1 MVVNIVD
8 DNGTSKSYVIHFDK
22 GHYIVV
28 DDYTIDKNGTLK
40 GFVGG
45 KMRCIAKS
53 FSYITAI
60 HKDKISSIK
69 YIMAQN
75 RESGIDMYQDEEAYL
90 NMYAIPIGDVHMDS
104 DEK

>member
-22 GHYIVV
+22 GHYIIV
-28 DDYTIDKNGTLK
+28 DDYTIDKNGILE
-40 GFVGG
+40 GFVRG
-45 KMRCIAKS
+45 KMIYIAKY

-60 HKDKISSIK
+60 HNDNLSHMK
-69 YIMAQN
+69 YNMVQD
-75 RESGIDMYQDEEAYL
+75 RSCGIDMYEDEEAYL